1 MKLLIVN
8 DEVIA
13 AKGTMTGIN
22 WKKYGIDLVDVAF
35 EANAAREKLTKES
48 FDIILCDIEMP
59 GESGIELVRWIRQ
72 QQMEVEVIFLTCHAD
87 FEFAQEAIR
96 LQCRNYILVPAA
108 YEVIAENVYKIVQEI
123 EQKRNDK
130 KNQMYGKLW
139 LSEKEQEQ
147 KQQITGNSPEK
158 TVKLAEEYIMSHLN
172 DPELSVSRLAEKI
185 YLNADYLN
193 RVFKRM
199 KGQSVGRYILNK
211 RMELASAL
219 LEEGKLGAMKVSE
232 LAGYN
237 TYSAFVTAFKNFYKV
252 SPSHYVAEHQQKVI
266 SQNEK

>member
-1 MKLLIVN
+1 MNLLIVN

-13 AKGTMTGIN
+13 AMGTKTGID

-35 EANAAREKLTKES
+35 EANTAKEKMANGA

-59 GESGIELVRWIRQ
+59 GESGIDFIRWIRQ
-72 QQMEVEVIFLTCHAD
+72 QQIDVEVIFLTCHAD

-96 LQCRNYILVPAA
+96 LQCRNYILVPTA
-108 YEVIAENVYKIVQEI
+108 YEVIADSVYKVVQEI

-130 KNQMYGKLW
+130 KNQMYGRLW

-147 KQQITGNSPEK
+147 KQAAGNSPEK
-158 TVKLAEEYIMSHLN
+158 TIELAEEYIVNHLN
-172 DPELSVSRLAEKI
+172 DPELTVSRLAEKM

-193 RVFKRM
+193 RVFKRI
-199 KGQSVGRYILNK
+199 KRQSVGKYILTK

-219 LEEGKLGAMKVSE
+219 LKEGKLGAMRVSE
-232 LAGYN
+232 LSGYN
-237 TYSAFVTAFKNFYKV
+237 TYSAFVTAFKNFYGV
-252 SPSHYVAEHQQKVI
+252 SPSHYTVKHT
-266 SQNEK
+266 EK